1 MSAADTSPALPEHW
15 RTIASLSLLALI
27 AWCVAWEAVV
37 APVRPGS
44 AWLVI
49 KIIPLLLPLRGITQ
63 GKVYTYQWASMLVLL
78 YLAEGI
84 VRVMSD
90 LSPASRF
97 MAAGE
102 IVLASL
108 FFAACLLYA
117 GPAKRAARAAKKAG
131 EAEAAESKSDS
142 TPEPSDER
150 PS

>member
-1 MSAADTSPALPEHW
+1 MSATSPALPEHW

-44 AWLVI
+44 AWLVL
-49 KIIPLLLPLRGITQ
+49 KIVPLLLPLRGITQ

-102 IVLASL
+102 IVLASV

-117 GPAKRAARAAKKAG
+117 GPAKRAVRAAKQA
-131 EAEAAESKSDS
+131 ADRPASEAAESSEHRS
-142 TPEPSDER
+142 
-150 PS
+150 

>member
-1 MSAADTSPALPEHW
+1 MSATSPTLPEHW

-44 AWLVI
+44 AWLVL
-49 KIIPLLLPLRGITQ
+49 KIVPLLLPLRGITQ

-102 IVLASL
+102 IVLASV

-117 GPAKRAARAAKKAG
+117 GPAKRAARAAKQ
-131 EAEAAESKSDS
+131 AAESEATESKPGNTAES
-142 TPEPSDER
+142 PDESR
-150 PS
+150 S

>member
-1 MSAADTSPALPEHW
+1 MSASSPTLPEHW
-15 RTIASLSLLALI
+15 RTVASLSLLALM

-44 AWLVI
+44 AWLVL
-49 KIIPLLLPLRGITQ
+49 KIVPLLLPLRGITQ

-84 VRVMSD
+84 VRLMSD

-102 IVLASL
+102 IVLASM

-117 GPAKRAARAAKKAG
+117 GPAKRAARAAAKQ
-131 EAEAAESKSDS
+131 AAD
-142 TPEPSDER
+142 R
-150 PS
+150 PANQTADTTRENVS

>member
-1 MSAADTSPALPEHW
+1 MSSTSPTLPEHW

-44 AWLVI
+44 AWLVL
-49 KIIPLLLPLRGITQ
+49 KIVPLLLPLRGITQ

-102 IVLASL
+102 IVLASV

-117 GPAKRAARAAKKAG
+117 GPAKRAARAAKQAADRPAS
-131 EAEAAESKSDS
+131 EATESSEHRS
-142 TPEPSDER
+142 
-150 PS
+150 